1 MDLSKYAALFL
12 AESREHL
19 NACNGSLLEWEQ
31 APASVEPVDRLFRAV
46 HTIKGM
52 AATMGYAG
60 VAQLAHAAE
69 NLLDALR
76 HSRIS
81 TSPAVFQLLFRAVDA
96 LGTAVEGAGTGAQ
109 EETDEALAPSGVK
122 GLIAELDAAASGPPQ
137 PAPSPAKSR
146 GRAKRGRVADSQP
159 PAVKAV
165 PVEPKLRRAT
175 DAPRSRPVRVV
186 IRPGAVMR
194 GARAALVLRRAE
206 TLGAVSGVQPP
217 VSHLE
222 QDEFDGRFFFRL
234 QTRLSDAEIGA
245 ALRTVGEVE
254 TVSVEELVS
263 EGDGLGR
270 GRQIRVDLRRL
281 DTLMKQVGELVVAK
295 NRLAALS
302 AEADDAALSELSGR
316 ISRLVSAM
324 QSEVL
329 AARMTPVGE
338 VFERFPRLARDLS
351 RDLGKRIRFDME
363 GQEIEL
369 DRSILDEISD
379 PLLHLI
385 RNAADHGIEPP
396 EQRVSAGKSAEG
408 RILLSATRERNTVAL
423 RVIDDGRGIDRARIL
438 TKARSEGLA
447 TDEIDTLTDDLLVRV
462 LARPGF
468 STAQAVSGVSGR
480 GVGVDVAMTRVRA
493 LGGTLEVRSEL
504 GRGSTFL
511 IRVPLTLAIVRA
523 LLAEAGG
530 EQYAVPL
537 AYVAETVEFD
547 RRAVTSVRDREALV
561 VRDQV
566 IPTVHLRDLVSAK
579 GQAISARQP
588 TVILEVGERRT
599 ALVVDALL
607 GQQDIVV
614 EPFDAPRGLP
624 PFVGGATILAD
635 GKPALILDVAALL

>member
-19 NACNGSLLEWEQ
+19 NACNGSLLEWER
-31 APASVEPVDRLFRAV
+31 APASVEPVDRLFRAI

-52 AATMGYAG
+52 AATMGYSG

-76 HSRIS
+76 HGRVS
-81 TSPAVFQLLFRAVDA
+81 TGPAVFQLLFRAVDTLGGVVEAAAADTEVEADADLIAA
-96 LGTAVEGAGTGAQ
+96 LEAAAARSPGDG
-109 EETDEALAPSGVK
+109 DEAAPEGPTPA
-122 GLIAELDAAASGPPQ
+122 AEEAGP
-137 PAPSPAKSR
+137 K
-146 GRAKRGRVADSQP
+146 
-159 PAVKAV
+159 
-165 PVEPKLRRAT
+165 EPRSRRAS
-175 DAPRSRPVRVV
+175 DAPRSRPVHVV

-206 TLGAVSGVQPP
+206 TLGVVSGVQPP
-217 VSHLE
+217 PAQLE
-222 QDEFDGRFFFRL
+222 RDEFDGRFFFRL
-234 QTRLSDAEIGA
+234 QTKRPDPEIA
-245 ALRTVGEVE
+245 SLLTAVGDVE
-254 TVSVEELVS
+254 AIRFEEPAS
-263 EGDGLGR
+263 GGNGRGR

-281 DTLMKQVGELVVAK
+281 DALMKQVGELVVAK

-302 AEADDAALSELSGR
+302 VEAGDLMLLELSGR
-316 ISRLVSAM
+316 IGRLVSAM

-338 VFERFPRLARDLS
+338 VFERFPRLTRDLA
-351 RDLGKRIRFDME
+351 RDLGKRIRFEME
-363 GQEIEL
+363 GEEIEL
-369 DRSILDEISD
+369 DRSILDEIGD

-385 RNAADHGIEPP
+385 RNAADHGIELP
-396 EQRVSAGKSAEG
+396 EHRVSAGKPAEG

-423 RVIDDGRGIDRARIL
+423 RVTDDGRGIDRDQIL
-438 TKARSEGLA
+438 AKARLEGVA
-447 TDEIDTLTDDLLVRV
+447 TGDVDRLTDDLLVRV

-468 STAQAVSGVSGR
+468 STAEAVSGVSGR

-493 LGGTLEVRSEL
+493 LGGTLELRSEL

-530 EQYAVPL
+530 ECYAVPL

-547 RRAVTSVRDREALV
+547 RRAVTSVRNREALV

-566 IPTVHLRDLVSAK
+566 VPTVHLRDLVSAT
-579 GQAISARQP
+579 GATDSTRQP

-624 PFVGGATILAD
+624 SYVGGATILAD
-635 GKPALILDVAALL
+635 GRPALILDAAALL

>member
-19 NACNGSLLEWEQ
+19 NACNGSLLEWER
-31 APASVEPVDRLFRAV
+31 APASVEPVDRLFRAI

-52 AATMGYAG
+52 AATMGYTG
-60 VAQLAHAAE
+60 VAQLAHSAE

-76 HSRIS
+76 HARVSATPS
-81 TSPAVFQLLFRAVDA
+81 VFQLLFRAVDT
-96 LGTAVEGAGTGAQ
+96 LGGAVEGVAAGS
-109 EETDEALAPSGVK
+109 EAEADG
-122 GLIAELDAAASGPPQ
+122 GLIAELDAAAAGATPGTAEV
-137 PAPSPAKSR
+137 PAGEAPAAPTP
-146 GRAKRGRVADSQP
+146 G
-159 PAVKAV
+159 
-165 PVEPKLRRAT
+165 EPRSRRAS
-175 DAPRSRPVRVV
+175 DAPRSRPVQVT

-206 TLGAVSGVQPP
+206 GLGVVSGLRPP
-217 VSHLE
+217 AAQLE
-222 QDEFDGRFFFRL
+222 RDEFDGRFFFRL
-234 QTRLSDAEIGA
+234 QTKLPDVEIVA
-245 ALRTVGEVE
+245 ALGSVGEVE
-254 TVSVEELVS
+254 AVQVEEAAA
-263 EGDGLGR
+263 EADGAGQ

-281 DTLMKQVGELVVAK
+281 DALMKHVGELVVAK
-295 NRLAALS
+295 NRLTALS
-302 AEADDAALSELSGR
+302 GEAADPTLSELSER
-316 ISRLVSAM
+316 IARLVSAM
-324 QSEVL
+324 QTEVL

-338 VFERFPRLARDLS
+338 VFDRFPRLARDLS

-363 GQEIEL
+363 GEEIEL
-369 DRSILDEISD
+369 DRSILDEIGE

-385 RNAADHGIEPP
+385 RNAADHGIELP
-396 EQRVSAGKSAEG
+396 EQRISAGKSAEG

-423 RVIDDGRGIDRARIL
+423 RVVDDGRGIDRERIL
-438 TKARSEGLA
+438 AKARHEGLA
-447 TDEIDTLTDDLLVRV
+447 SAEVDTLTDDLLVRV

-468 STAQAVSGVSGR
+468 STAKSVSGVSGR

-530 EQYAVPL
+530 ERYAVPL

-566 IPTVHLRDLVSAK
+566 IPTVHLRDLVSATSEAK
-579 GQAISARQP
+579 SGRQP

-614 EPFDAPRGLP
+614 EPFDAPRGMP
-624 PFVGGATILAD
+624 SFVGGATILAD
-635 GKPALILDVAALL
+635 GKPALILDAAALL

>member
-19 NACNGSLLEWEQ
+19 NACNGSLLEWER
-31 APASVEPVDRLFRAV
+31 APDSVEPVARLFRAI

-52 AATMGYAG
+52 AATMGYAA
-60 VAQLAHAAE
+60 VAQLAHSAE

-76 HSRIS
+76 HDRVAA
-81 TSPAVFQLLFRAVDA
+81 TPTVFQLLFRAVDA
-96 LGTAVEGAGTGAQ
+96 LGGAVQGVAAGS
-109 EETDEALAPSGVK
+109 EAEADVV
-122 GLIAELDAAASGPPQ
+122 LIAELDAAAVHGS
-137 PAPSPAKSR
+137 PAPA
-146 GRAKRGRVADSQP
+146 
-159 PAVKAV
+159 PAVEAARD
-165 PVEPKLRRAT
+165 EPKLRRAS
-175 DAPRSRPVRVV
+175 DAPRSRPVQVT
-186 IRPGAVMR
+186 IRPGALMR

-206 TLGAVSGVQPP
+206 GLGAVSGLRPAAAQ
-217 VSHLE
+217 LE
-222 QDEFDGRFFFRL
+222 RDEFDGCFFFRL
-234 QTRLSDAEIGA
+234 QTRVPDAQITA
-245 ALRTVGEVE
+245 ALGAVGEVE
-254 TVSVEELVS
+254 AVQLEETAAEAGAGGGS
-263 EGDGLGR
+263 
-270 GRQIRVDLRRL
+270 RQIRVDLRRL
-281 DTLMKQVGELVVAK
+281 DALMKHVGELVVAK
-295 NRLAALS
+295 NRLTALS
-302 AEADDAALSELSGR
+302 GEAGDPTLVELSER
-316 ISRLVSAM
+316 IARLVSAM
-324 QSEVL
+324 QTEVL

-363 GQEIEL
+363 GEEIEL
-369 DRSILDEISD
+369 DRSILDEIGE

-396 EQRVSAGKSAEG
+396 EQRTSAGKPAEG

-423 RVIDDGRGIDRARIL
+423 RVVDDGRGIDRERIL
-438 TKARSEGLA
+438 AKARREGVA
-447 TDEIDTLTDDLLVRV
+447 TGDLDTLTDDLLVRV

-468 STAQAVSGVSGR
+468 STATTVSGVSGR

-530 EQYAVPL
+530 ERYAVPL

-566 IPTVHLRDLVSAK
+566 IPTVHLRDLVSAPSQ
-579 GQAISARQP
+579 GQPARQP

-614 EPFDAPRGLP
+614 EPFDAPRGMP

-635 GKPALILDVAALL
+635 GKPALILDAAALL